1 METVYLGVGS
11 NLGNRKK
18 YIQSAIQYLRETSG
32 VYVKKISSLYETD
45 PVGGPPQGKFLNG
58 AIKLETS
65 LLPGEFLIRLREI
78 EKKVGRKQRVRYGPR
93 EIDLDILFF
102 GQQKIFENDLQ
113 IPHPRIQERE
123 FVKIPLR
130 EIAPE
135 RLLR

>member
-11 NLGNRKK
+11 NLGDRKK
-18 YIQSAIQYLRETSG
+18 YIQQAIQYLCGTPGIS
-32 VYVKKISSLYETD
+32 VKKVSSLYETD

-58 AIKLETS
+58 AIEIETS
-65 LLPGEFLIRLREI
+65 LLPMEFLTRLKEI
-78 EKKVGRKQRVRYGPR
+78 EKKVGRKHRVRYGPR

-102 GQQKIFENDLQ
+102 GQQKISENNLH